1 MQYFNHLNMQI
12 TACKGTENGHDPVL
26 PTWYLIAQC
35 QMDFFNI
42 DTEITRTV
50 TCTASLFQLHWEK
63 LGLWVPSVIFPPKM
77 VINIVI
83 I

>member
-1 MQYFNHLNMQI
+1 MQI
-12 TACKGTENGHDPVL
+12 TACKGTENGRDPVL

-50 TCTASLFQLHWEK
+50 TCTASLFQLH
-63 LGLWVPSVIFPPKM
+63 
-77 VINIVI
+77 
-83 I
+83 